1 MWQSDPA
8 FLKTNDRQKP
18 SGQKGTLLTHIPIL
32 DVRACRYAA
41 DGYAR
46 ARGTL
51 GVACVTYGVGSL
63 SALNA
68 VAGAYAEDIPLVL
81 ISGNPP
87 TGVLGSNKLIHH
99 MIGRGAFSFEVD
111 CFKPVTCFQ
120 VKSHLHAAWWCTF
133 TWPLTYSL
141 HLIPVHPSIGSTGP
155 LLSRYA
161 LMADLKTPYLHDPL

>member
-1 MWQSDPA
+1 M
-8 FLKTNDRQKP
+8 
-18 SGQKGTLLTHIPIL
+18 LTHIPIS

-120 VKSHLHAAWWCTF
+120 VRSHKTQLVAHIHMSRNMYLHRMDTG
-133 TWPLTYSL
+133 TSL
-141 HLIPVHPSIGSTGP
+141 NSTGP
-155 LLSRYA
+155 FFSRYA
-161 LMADLKTPYLHDPL
+161 LMV